1 LEELS
6 LTAEFLHDAP
16 VFLTVTQ
23 TVGSTAGHADV
34 SLWYVIKGDR
44 NAAYEFDQSEFHQV
58 RWFHRSDLPAGRSEP
73 HLKRFLQKLLD

>member
-23 TVGSTAGHADV
+23 TVGSTAGHTDV

-44 NAAYEFDQSEFHQV
+44 NAAYEFD
-58 RWFHRSDLPAGRSEP
+58 
-73 HLKRFLQKLLD
+73 